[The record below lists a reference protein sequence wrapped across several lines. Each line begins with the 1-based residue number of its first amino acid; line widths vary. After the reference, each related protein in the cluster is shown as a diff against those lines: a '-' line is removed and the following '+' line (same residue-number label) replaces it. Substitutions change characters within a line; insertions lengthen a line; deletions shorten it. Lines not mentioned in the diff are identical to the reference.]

1 MPRIILGQ
9 CTYVDLVDM
18 EHLKLTLLFWEERNT
33 GVENSF
39 LPVSDNMSRKYL
51 AKTTWTARN

>member
-51 AKTTWTARN
+51 AKTVWKARN